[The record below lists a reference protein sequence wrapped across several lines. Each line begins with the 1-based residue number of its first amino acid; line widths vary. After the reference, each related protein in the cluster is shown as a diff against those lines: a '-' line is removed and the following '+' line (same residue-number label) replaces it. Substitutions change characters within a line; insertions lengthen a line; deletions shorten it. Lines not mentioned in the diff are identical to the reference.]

1 MKNRPSDSQISE
13 FDAYVAK
20 WQRELG
26 LLGWRIERGKKP
38 AQRGAMA
45 EVECQLEP
53 RLAIYRLGD
62 WAGDEINSES
72 LSKTALHE
80 VLHVFLFDL
89 IEVARDAKADD
100 VVLGATEHQVINVLE
115 RLIFE
120 AKNETGR

>member
-1 MKNRPSDSQISE
+1 MKNRPTNSQIEE
-13 FDAYVAK
+13 FDTQVAR

-45 EVECQLEP
+45 EVECQSEH
-53 RLAIYRLGD
+53 RLATYRIGD

-80 VLHVFLFDL
+80 VLHVFLYDL

-100 VVLGATEHQVINVLE
+100 AVLGAVEHQVINVLE

-120 AKNETGR
+120 AKYEAGR